1 MNKFHPNLEK
11 TTSSVLSVILLN
23 LWYSINKTKELSD
36 FPVICISLSPPP
48 GTGFAPYPGLLPRS
62 KPTYLFLR
70 RQMVPTLC
78 NMVVEQL
85 SNQGGRGGGATY
97 QQLVSRRNH
106 GVVECFKMFQK
117 GL

>member
-1 MNKFHPNLEK
+1 MNEFHPNLEK

-85 SNQGGRGGGATY
+85 SNQGGRGGGRHLPTIGIKEK
-97 QQLVSRRNH
+97 SWCCR
-106 GVVECFKMFQK
+106 MF
-117 GL
+117 